1 MIALAI
7 VGIVLAGLL
16 GFAIGVVSQSKNG
29 PDYDEYE

>member
-1 MIALAI
+1 MITLAI
-7 VGIVLAGLL
+7 VGMAIAGLI